1 MSEKLGTEKIE
12 KLLGSVKELMIV
24 GKKVKED
31 GKVDVTDVA
40 YVIALLPKIPSF
52 FEDFKAV
59 GEAFEE
65 GKDMDV
71 SEAVALIQKIH
82 ALVKEIE
89 AA

>member
-12 KLLGSVKELMIV
+12 KLLGSVKELMVV

-31 GKVDVTDVA
+31 GKVDAADIA
-40 YVIALLPKIPSF
+40 HVIALLPKIPSF

-65 GKDMDV
+65 GKDIDV
-71 SEAVALIQKIH
+71 AEAVALIQKIH
-82 ALVKEIE
+82 SLVKEVE
-89 AA
+89 KA